1 MSRARARRAT
11 CGGSKVSEE
20 KSVSGEQPAGEQ
32 SKVDEYLERHVKR
45 WHHRVQIIV
54 AITAVF
60 LLYMIWF
67 MMHE

>member
-1 MSRARARRAT
+1 M
-11 CGGSKVSEE
+11 SEE